1 MPKGRNIEEYLAQKL
16 RNPVEALEYLRAA
29 FKEGD
34 REVILLAIRDV
45 INAREGMERVAHKS
59 KVNRQ
64 NLYKMLSEDGNP
76 RLDSFFSVI
85 TALGLKLSPEWNAPQ
100 KRRAYR

>member
-1 MPKGRNIEEYLAQKL
+1 MPKGRNIEEYLIEKL
-16 RNPVEALEYLRAA
+16 QDPEEALEYLRAA

-45 INAREGMERVAHKS
+45 INAREGMEKFASKS

-64 NLYKMLSEDGNP
+64 NLYKMLSKDGNP
-76 RLDSFFSVI
+76 RLESFFSVI
-85 TALGLKLSPEWNAPQ
+85 SALGLKLSPEWNVPQ
-100 KRRAYR
+100 KKRA

>member
-1 MPKGRNIEEYLAQKL
+1 MPKGRNIEEYLVEKL
-16 RNPVEALEYLRAA
+16 QDPEEALEYLRAA
-29 FKEGD
+29 FKGGD

-45 INAREGMERVAHKS
+45 INAREGMETVAQKS

-76 RLDSFFSVI
+76 RLESFFSVI

>member
-1 MPKGRNIEEYLAQKL
+1 MPKGRNIEDYLVEKL
-16 RNPVEALEYLRAA
+16 RDPEEALEYLRAA

-45 INAREGMERVAHKS
+45 INAREGMEIFAKKS

-64 NLYKMLSEDGNP
+64 NLYKILSKDGNP
-76 RLDSFFSVI
+76 RLENFFSVI
-85 TALGLKLSPEWNAPQ
+85 TVLGLKLLPEWNTPQ
-100 KRRAYR
+100 KRRVYR